1 MLRFDPRLYLVT
13 QRYNYS
19 REEFLERVDAAIRG
33 GVSAVQLREKQAE
46 GREFCELA
54 LALGALCR
62 QRRVSFWVND
72 RVDVALAAQA
82 DGVHVGQADL
92 PAEALRR
99 ILPRQTLLGV
109 SAYTVAEAQ
118 AAEQAGADCVGC
130 GALFSTETK
139 PIKLLSR
146 EELQAIRAAV
156 RIPILA
162 IGGINADNAAV
173 PIAAGAD
180 GVAVVSAIML
190 AADPHAAAKKLRQVV
205 DEALA
210 TRQ

>member
-46 GREFCELA
+46 GREFYELA

-109 SAYTVAEAQ
+109 SAYTVAEARPP
-118 AAEQAGADCVGC
+118 QAGVELQRARCSG
-130 GALFSTETK
+130 TK
-139 PIKLLSR
+139 PPIKLLSKR
-146 EELQAIRAAV
+146 EEPGHSCRSAHTHFPRRHQR
-156 RIPILA
+156 
-162 IGGINADNAAV
+162 DNAAA
-173 PIAAGAD
+173 PAAAGAD
-180 GVAVVSAIML
+180 GVAVVSANML
-190 AADPHAAAKKLRQVV
+190 AADPHAAAKKLRQLV